1 MKILVTGAAGF
12 IGSTLAKQLLSR
24 GDEILGVDNFNPYY
38 SVAQKRS
45 NAASLAEFNNFKLS
59 EIDFTDY
66 RALSNAFENFQP
78 DVVAHLGAMA
88 NIRYSIDHPEQF
100 VSVNVTGTNNLLM
113 LAAKYNVKNFIYAS
127 TGSIYGKRDDVPF
140 RETDIC
146 DSPLAVYPASKKAG
160 ELLGHAFYNMQGLNF
175 TSLRFFNVYG
185 PSGRPDMMP
194 FRVTEAILN
203 QTEIPIFGE
212 GKLERDWTYVGD
224 LVNGFVAAIDK
235 PLGFEIINLGRGNP
249 IALNDFMITIQDVI
263 GQKAIRKDVEA
274 PLSEAPRTYADISK
288 AGELLGYQPTIDL
301 REGLEGFWEWYQ
313 VAFAVS

>member
-1 MKILVTGAAGF
+1 MRVLVTGAAGF

-24 GDEILGVDNFNPYY
+24 GDEVLGVDNFNPYY
-38 SVAQKRS
+38 SVEQKR
-45 NAASLAEFNNFKLS
+45 NNVASLAKFGNFKLS
-59 EIDFTDY
+59 EIDFTDFE
-66 RALSNAFENFQP
+66 ALSDVFKNFQP

-100 VSVNVTGTNNLLM
+100 VNVNVTGTNNLLM
-113 LAAKYNVKNFIYAS
+113 LAAKHKAKNFVYAS
-127 TGSIYGKRDDVPF
+127 TGSIYGKREDVPF
-140 RETDIC
+140 KETDIC

-224 LVNGFVAAIDK
+224 LVDGFVAAIDK

-249 IALNDFMITIQDVI
+249 VVLNDFMTSIQEVI
-263 GQKAIRKDVEA
+263 GQKAICKYVET

-288 AGELLGYQPTIDL
+288 AGELLCYKPKVDL
-301 REGLEGFWEWYQ
+301 KEGLEMFWEWYRS
-313 VAFAVS
+313 AKL